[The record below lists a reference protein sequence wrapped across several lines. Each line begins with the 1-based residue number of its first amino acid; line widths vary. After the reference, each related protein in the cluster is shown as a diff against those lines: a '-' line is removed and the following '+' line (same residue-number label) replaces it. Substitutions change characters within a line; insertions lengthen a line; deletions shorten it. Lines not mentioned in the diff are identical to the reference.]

1 MEQLMTR
8 KTFDDW
14 KNLVEKQV
22 ASGLSVPQFCNRH
35 NLNPKYFYS
44 RKSKVVS
51 ASDHAGFIQAHV
63 ITKQSTFLATTA
75 EQNIKL
81 VTDSGAL
88 TLPRDTS
95 AQFIVELL
103 NGLAR

>member
-1 MEQLMTR
+1 MSR

-14 KNLVEKQV
+14 KSLVEKQI
-22 ASGLSVPQFCNRH
+22 ASGLSVPQFCRQH

-51 ASDHAGFIQAHV
+51 ASNNAGFIQAKV
-63 ITKQSTFLATTA
+63 ITKQPTLLATTA
-75 EQNIKL
+75 EQSIKL
-81 VTDSGAL
+81 VTASGEL
-88 TLPRDTS
+88 SLPCDTS

-103 NGLAR
+103 HGLAS

>member
-1 MEQLMTR
+1 MAR

-14 KNLVEKQV
+14 KALVEKQI
-22 ASGLSVPQFCNRH
+22 ASGLSVPQFCSQY

-44 RKSKVVS
+44 RKSKVIN
-51 ASDHAGFIQAHV
+51 ATEHAGFIQAQV
-63 ITKQSTFLATTA
+63 ITKQTSLLTTKA

-81 VTDSGAL
+81 TTANGELS
-88 TLPRDTS
+88 LPRDTP

-103 NGLAR
+103 NGLAS

>member
-1 MEQLMTR
+1 MTR

-14 KNLVEKQV
+14 KSLVEKQI
-22 ASGLSVPQFCNRH
+22 ASGLSVPQFCHRH

-44 RKSKVVS
+44 RKSKIIR
-51 ASDHAGFIQAHV
+51 ASNNTGFIQAHV
-63 ITKQSTFLATTA
+63 ITKQAALLATTA

-81 VTDSGAL
+81 VTDSGEL
-88 TLPRDTS
+88 SLPHDTS

-103 NGLAR
+103 NGLAS

>member
-1 MEQLMTR
+1 MTR

-14 KNLVEKQV
+14 KSLVEKQI

-44 RKSKVVS
+44 RKSKVIS
-51 ASDHAGFIQAHV
+51 ASNKASFIQAQV
-63 ITKQSTFLATTA
+63 ITKQTSLLATTA

-81 VTDSGAL
+81 VTDSGEL
-88 TLPRDTS
+88 SLPRDTS

-103 NGLAR
+103 NGLDL

>member
-1 MEQLMTR
+1 MTR

-14 KNLVEKQV
+14 KSLVEKQI
-22 ASGLSVPQFCNRH
+22 ASDLSVPQFCSRH

-51 ASDHAGFIQAHV
+51 ASNNAGFIQAKV
-63 ITKQSTFLATTA
+63 ITKQTTRL
-75 EQNIKL
+75 ETKPVQNIKL
-81 VTDSGAL
+81 VTDSGEL
-88 TLPRDTS
+88 SLPRDTS

-103 NGLAR
+103 HGLAS